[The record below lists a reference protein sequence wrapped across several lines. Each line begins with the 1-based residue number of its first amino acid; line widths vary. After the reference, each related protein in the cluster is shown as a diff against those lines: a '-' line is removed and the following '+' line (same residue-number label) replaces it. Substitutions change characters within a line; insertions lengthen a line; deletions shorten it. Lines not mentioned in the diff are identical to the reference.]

1 MDEEAKRL
9 AADRDKKIDEAS
21 KSDWKGDLRLTTNG
35 GIKKSIFNIC
45 VYLDNDPNLKGLLAF
60 DEFTD
65 QVYKQRDC
73 KAIGVKRGTWVDA
86 DDSLL
91 RAYLDR
97 AYNITF
103 SKDNMLDALITTAKK
118 HTVNPMKERIM
129 QGGKWDGTP
138 RAESFFIDYLGA
150 ADTHYTRIV
159 TRKWLAGAV
168 ARVYHPGCKFEIIPI
183 LEGHQGL
190 GKSTTVSLLAP
201 DYFNDS
207 MKGMGKHKDDYQQ
220 LMGSWIIEIAE
231 LSAMKKTDIEGIK
244 NFTSAVSDY
253 YRNSYGRVATR
264 HPRKN
269 VFIGTTNQ
277 QDYLKDAT
285 GERRFYPIRCGVVK
299 ATKSPWKPVGKDIQ
313 QILLEAKS
321 WYDAGETLY
330 FDRKTLQEAKVFQQG
345 AQAINPMRDAV
356 EDYLGMMVP
365 TNWNE
370 LSLSLKHSYFTHAAD
385 GGSDKA
391 GNWLNEKLSS
401 GREPLQKT
409 STTEILA
416 VVFNKQADSFFSG
429 QLNRDAK
436 RLKLIMDNEDGWIYN
451 ANVVISGKRQ
461 RGYHRKN

>member
-9 AADRDKKIDEAS
+9 AANRDKKIEAAS
-21 KSDWKGDLRLTTNG
+21 KSDWKSELRLTTNG

-45 VYLDNDPNLKGLLAF
+45 VYLDNDPKLKGLLAF

-65 QVYKQRDC
+65 QVFKRHDC
-73 KAIGVKRGTWVDA
+73 KAIGFKRGTWVDA

-103 SKDNMLDALITTAKK
+103 SKDNMLDALVTTAMK

-129 QGGKWDGTP
+129 KGGKWDGKP

-150 ADTHYTRIV
+150 ADNHYTRMV
-159 TRKWLAGAV
+159 TRKWLTGAI

-183 LEGHQGL
+183 LEGPQGL
-190 GKSTTVSLLAP
+190 GKSTTVGLLAP

-220 LMGSWIIEIAE
+220 LIGSWVIEIAE

-285 GERRFYPIRCGVVK
+285 GERRFYPIRCGVTK
-299 ATKSPWKPVGKDIQ
+299 AIKSPWKANDHDIQ

-321 WYDAGETLY
+321 WYDNEEPLY
-330 FDRKTLQEAKVFQQG
+330 FDRETLREAKQYQQG
-345 AQAINPMRDAV
+345 AQAINPMKDAV
-356 EDYLGMMVP
+356 EDYLRMMVP
-365 TNWNE
+365 TNWDE
-370 LSLSLKHSYFTHAAD
+370 LSLSVKHSYFTRMVD
-385 GGSDKA
+385 GGNEAVAKWLDGKLTDK
-391 GNWLNEKLSS
+391 
-401 GREPLQKT
+401 REPLQKT

-416 VVFNKQADSFFSG
+416 VVFNKQVDSFFSG

-436 RLKLIMDNEDGWIYN
+436 RLKLIMDNEDGWGYRS
-451 ANVVISGKRQ
+451 NVVISGKRQ
-461 RGYHRKN
+461 RGYHRK